1 VAKPDKSNRL
11 FATLTFLWPVLAS
24 RNFGDAD
31 MMKTCRSRSILC
43 LVIGAL
49 FILGSAGPTQ
59 AAQEV
64 LTGSIQEMMSPEEF
78 KAAGLN
84 KLSSEQLEKL
94 NAWLQGY
101 REATEKVTEKKTE
114 KKVASQQSF
123 FHHDPIVSRVDG
135 SFAGLK
141 GHTLVKLED
150 GTLWKQANLDDH
162 AGPSPIDHPGA
173 AVVWTGLGY
182 KMRIQGVAEFYVNP
196 VKTPK

>member
-1 VAKPDKSNRL
+1 
-11 FATLTFLWPVLAS
+11 
-24 RNFGDAD
+24 
-31 MMKTCRSRSILC
+31 MKTFSYLMIA
-43 LVIGAL
+43 AL
-49 FILGSAGPTQ
+49 FILGSARPAW
-59 AAQEV
+59 AAEEV
-64 LTGSIQEMMSPEEF
+64 LSGSIKEMMSPAEF

-84 KLSSEQLEKL
+84 KLSSEELEKL

-101 REATEKVTEKKTE
+101 RETTEKVTEKKTE
-114 KKVASQQSF
+114 KRVAASQSF

-141 GHTLVKLED
+141 GRTLVKLED

-196 VKTPK
+196 VKTPPK

>member
-1 VAKPDKSNRL
+1 
-11 FATLTFLWPVLAS
+11 
-24 RNFGDAD
+24 
-31 MMKTCRSRSILC
+31 MMKTFRSGSILC

-49 FILGSAGPTQ
+49 FILGF
-59 AAQEV
+59 AAPARAAEET
-64 LTGSIQEMMSPEEF
+64 LTGSIQKMMSPEEF

-84 KLSSEQLEKL
+84 KLSTEELEKL

-101 REATEKVTEKKTE
+101 RETTEKVTEKKTE
-114 KKVASQQSF
+114 KRVAANQSF

-141 GHTLVKLED
+141 GHTLIKLED
-150 GTLWKQANLDDH
+150 GTTWKQANLDDH

-173 AVVWTGLGY
+173 AVVWAGLGY

-196 VKTPK
+196 VKTPPK

>member
-1 VAKPDKSNRL
+1 
-11 FATLTFLWPVLAS
+11 
-24 RNFGDAD
+24 
-31 MMKTCRSRSILC
+31 MKTCRGGSLQFLLIT
-43 LVIGAL
+43 AL
-49 FILGSAGPTQ
+49 FSLAPARPALAAEEILS
-59 AAQEV
+59 
-64 LTGSIQEMMSPEEF
+64 GSIQKMMSPEEF

-84 KLSSEQLEKL
+84 KLSSEELEKL

-114 KKVASQQSF
+114 KRVAASQSF

-141 GHTLVKLED
+141 GKTIIKLED
-150 GTLWKQANLDDH
+150 GTVWKQANLDDK

-173 AVVWTGLGY
+173 AVVWAGLGY

-196 VKTPK
+196 VKTPPK

>member
-1 VAKPDKSNRL
+1 
-11 FATLTFLWPVLAS
+11 
-24 RNFGDAD
+24 
-31 MMKTCRSRSILC
+31 MMKTYRSGSISC

-49 FILGSAGPTQ
+49 FILGSAR
-59 AAQEV
+59 AAWAADEV
-64 LTGSIQEMMSPEEF
+64 LSGSIKEMMSPEEF

-84 KLSSEQLEKL
+84 KLSSEELEKL

-101 REATEKVTEKKTE
+101 RETTEKVTEKKTE
-114 KKVASQQSF
+114 KKVAASQSF

-141 GHTLVKLED
+141 GRTVIKLED
-150 GTLWKQANLDDH
+150 GTVWKQANIDDH
-162 AGPSPIDHPGA
+162 AGPCPIEHPGA

-196 VKTPK
+196 VKTR